1 MNTISL
7 QGLNHDD
14 DARASATIAFIG
26 LGMMGRPMAKRL
38 VEAGFTLRVFDVSQK
53 AVSDFVGAHP
63 SALATASAKAAAQG
77 AAALITMLPDGKIV
91 RQAVLEGQDPAIEG
105 LDAGAVVMDMSSS
118 NPVDTQK
125 LARDLAARGVAL
137 LDAPVSGGVRRAV
150 DGSLSIMVGG
160 AAADLERARPVFGA
174 MGKTITLCG
183 PAGAGHALKALN
195 NYLSAA
201 GLVAMCEALVVGEA
215 FGLDPGTMV
224 DVFNTSTGKSNA
236 TEVKGRQFVV
246 PRNFSAGFTTALM
259 AKDLRTA
266 GDVAGI
272 SSSRCPTSSRRCRTG
287 PRPTASSAR
296 ARTIPR
302 SSATPRCW
310 PSRAT
315 EPAGP
320 LTGRG
325 STPIELP
332 HGTLGVVS
340 PAATR

>member
-1 MNTISL
+1 MTTLSPP
-7 QGLNHDD
+7 
-14 DARASATIAFIG
+14 ATIAFIG
-26 LGMMGRPMAKRL
+26 LGMMGRPMASRL
-38 VEAGFTLRVFDVSQK
+38 ADAGFRLRVFDLSQK

-63 SALATASAKAAAQG
+63 TALATASAKAAAQG
-77 AAALITMLPDGKIV
+77 ADALITMLPDGKAV
-91 RQAVLEGQDPAIEG
+91 RAAVVDGRDAAAEG
-105 LDAGAVVMDMSSS
+105 LGAGALVMDMSSS

-125 LARDLAARGVAL
+125 LARDLAAKGLAL
-137 LDAPVSGGVRRAV
+137 LDAPVSGGVKRAV

-246 PRNFSAGFTTALM
+246 PRNFAAGFSMALM

-266 GDVAGI
+266 GDVASHLKLRMPHLEQAVAYWTDADGKL
-272 SSSRCPTSSRRCRTG
+272 G
-287 PRPTASSAR
+287 KGADH
-296 ARTIPR
+296 
-302 SSATPRCW
+302 
-310 PSRAT
+310 T
-315 EPAGP
+315 EIFRYAEMLAEAGN
-320 LTGRG
+320 
-325 STPIELP
+325 
-332 HGTLGVVS
+332 
-340 PAATR
+340 